1 MALQRVKFGLY
12 FVMQYS
18 KTKLQVKIHNK
29 EVNNTKRYWLAQRR
43 TELGLK
49 SCEVAEALGISQA
62 SYCLVEQGKRQQK
75 MTLPF
80 ALALA
85 NVLRLT
91 VEEVIAREGL
101 R

>member
-1 MALQRVKFGLY
+1 M
-12 FVMQYS
+12 
-18 KTKLQVKIHNK
+18 
-29 EVNNTKRYWLAQRR
+29 
-43 TELGLK
+43 K
-49 SCEVAEALGISQA
+49 SCEVAEALGISPA

-80 ALALA
+80 ALSLA

-91 VEEVIAREGL
+91 VDEVIAREGL

>member
-1 MALQRVKFGLY
+1 M
-12 FVMQYS
+12 
-18 KTKLQVKIHNK
+18 
-29 EVNNTKRYWLAQRR
+29 NNTKRYWLAQRR

-49 SCEVAEALGISQA
+49 SCEVAEKLGISPA

-91 VEEVIAREGL
+91 VDEVIAREGL

>member
-1 MALQRVKFGLY
+1 M
-12 FVMQYS
+12 
-18 KTKLQVKIHNK
+18 
-29 EVNNTKRYWLAQRR
+29 KRYWLAQRR
-43 TELGLK
+43 TELGLR
-49 SCEVAEALGISQA
+49 SCDVAEKLGISPA

-91 VEEVIAREGL
+91 VDEVIAREGL

>member
-1 MALQRVKFGLY
+1 M
-12 FVMQYS
+12 
-18 KTKLQVKIHNK
+18 
-29 EVNNTKRYWLAQRR
+29 KRYWLAQRR

-49 SCEVAEALGISQA
+49 SCEVAEALGISPA

-85 NVLRLT
+85 NILQLT